1 MQRMTEGKII
11 YHITIN
17 VNRRQRVI
25 KIKLSDVAVSDSC
38 QALGLDPAPLL
49 RAASVITGTDAG
61 ERRTNQ
67 ALPVNGHHVTAF
79 LFKMVMIGSDKRRI
93 KELVKCQHG
102 VVTFQ
107 L

>member
-11 YHITIN
+11 SHITMN
-17 VNRRQRVI
+17 VSRRQRII
-25 KIKLSDVAVSDSC
+25 KIKLSDAAFPNLY

-67 ALPVNGHHVTAF
+67 ALPVSGHHVTAF

-93 KELVKCQHG
+93 KELVKCQDG
-102 VVTFQ
+102 VVAFQ